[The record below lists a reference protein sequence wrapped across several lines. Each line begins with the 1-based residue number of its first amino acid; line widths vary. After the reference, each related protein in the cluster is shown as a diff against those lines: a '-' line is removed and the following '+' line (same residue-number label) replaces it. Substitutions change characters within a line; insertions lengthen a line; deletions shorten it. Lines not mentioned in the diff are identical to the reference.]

1 MKRAFSDRRSMEKA
15 PSVPAVAHVA
25 AKPRKRGKRGKAPAK
40 PASLGGSNA
49 GGAPTAKGAKA
60 HAGGKRG
67 GDGSRDDGDASGS
80 GGEDGSSNDESED
93 EGADGYRKGGYH
105 PVAVGDTYK
114 DGRYVVREKRGWGHF
129 STVWIC
135 DDVATGA
142 KVALKVQKSA
152 AHYTEA
158 ARDEITIL
166 DKIAAVNEV
175 DDGER
180 PPPHGRK
187 GKTGERKDCE
197 RAAAGET
204 RRDGS
209 VKPRMAVPRIRPRRT
224 RVRARWS
231 GWWTRSSKGPNGTHV
246 CMCFEV
252 LGDNLLALIK
262 RYDYRGIPMRA

>member
-93 EGADGYRKGGYH
+93 EGAEGYRKGGYH

-114 DGRYVVREKRGWGHF
+114 DGRYVVREKLGWGHF

-180 PPPHGRK
+180 PPPHARK
-187 GKTGERKDCE
+187 GKTGERKDRE

-209 VKPRMAVPRIRPRRT
+209 GETADGGPANPPAAPGFEQGGQAGGL
-224 RVRARWS
+224 VRAQ
-231 GWWTRSSKGPNGTHV
+231 GTERHARVHV
-246 CMCFEV
+246 
-252 LGDNLLALIK
+252 L
-262 RYDYRGIPMRA
+262 RGARR